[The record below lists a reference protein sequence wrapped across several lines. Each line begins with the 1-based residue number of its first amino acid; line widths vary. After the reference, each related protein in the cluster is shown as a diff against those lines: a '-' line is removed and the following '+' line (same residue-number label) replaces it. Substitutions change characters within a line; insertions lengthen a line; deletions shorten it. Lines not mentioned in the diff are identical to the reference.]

1 MKQYIDE
8 FLDPNKASY
17 VDHLTT
23 NKAFKV
29 LNIAEIDYFDIPS
42 LSLKADYEIHFRQPP
57 NSCFINNYNPVM
69 LKIWRANINLQPVIN
84 YYKAV
89 SYMSAYFSKSELET
103 SQTL

>member
-8 FLDPNKASY
+8 FLDPSKTSY
-17 VDHLTT
+17 VDNLTT

-57 NSCFINNYNPVM
+57 NSSFINNYNPVI